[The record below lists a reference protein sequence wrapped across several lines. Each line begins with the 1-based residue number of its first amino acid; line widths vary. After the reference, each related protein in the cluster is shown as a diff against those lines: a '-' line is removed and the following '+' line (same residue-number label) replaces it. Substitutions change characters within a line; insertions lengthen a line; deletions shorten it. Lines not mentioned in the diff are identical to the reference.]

1 MPNNHSNTDVVGPE
15 ILACSGG
22 HSTHQFAP
30 PSVEKFGLENAR
42 KAFANASKISHP
54 VTTRAA
60 GNRFMLATDEHVV
73 VDSGGE
79 ECISAGNIWRVNRLD
94 RGHDPVMV
102 TEVQHRTGSG
112 HEAPFARGVART
124 FRRRLRPVNGRP
136 RNSNDPRRPEA
147 FASDRS
153 RSPESGKQTGH
164 RLDTRLRFPTTA

>member
-1 MPNNHSNTDVVGPE
+1 MPNSHSDTDVVGPE

-42 KAFANASKISHP
+42 EVFARASKISHP

-60 GNRFMLATDEHVV
+60 GNRFMLETDEHVI

-102 TEVQHRTGSG
+102 TEVQHRTG
-112 HEAPFARGVART
+112 PRT
-124 FRRRLRPVNGRP
+124 VLDGRFDERPLMSDESSYASRQIRDRLGAG
-136 RNSNDPRRPEA
+136 SQ
-147 FASDRS
+147 FS
-153 RSPESGKQTGH
+153 RE
-164 RLDTRLRFPTTA
+164 LC

>member
-79 ECISAGNIWRVNRLD
+79 ECISAGNIWRVSRLD
-94 RGHDPVMV
+94 REHDPVMV
-102 TEVQHRTGSG
+102 TEVKLRTRSVKRCSMP
-112 HEAPFARGVART
+112 ALVRCPMSA
-124 FRRRLRPVNGRP
+124 RRRVRAGVGQRL
-136 RNSNDPRRPEA
+136 
-147 FASDRS
+147 
-153 RSPESGKQTGH
+153 TGALI
-164 RLDTRLRFPTTA
+164 R